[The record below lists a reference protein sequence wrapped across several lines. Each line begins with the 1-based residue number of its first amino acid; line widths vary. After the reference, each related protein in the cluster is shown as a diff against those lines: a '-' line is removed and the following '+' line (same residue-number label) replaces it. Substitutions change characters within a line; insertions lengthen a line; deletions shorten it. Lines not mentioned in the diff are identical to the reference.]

1 MNQIRMPDVDLQP
14 EQWQIVQHIL
24 HKHVPGHAVWAF
36 GSRVKGTAKPYSDL
50 DLAIITDTPLP
61 LSLHAALADDFSVS
75 DLPWKVDLVDWA
87 VTSDAFRA
95 VILRDRVVLQD
106 ATQG

>member
-1 MNQIRMPDVDLQP
+1 MPDVDLQP

-24 HKHVPGHAVWAF
+24 QKHVPGHAVWAF

-61 LSLHAALADDFSVS
+61 YPYMPLWLMTFLF
-75 DLPWKVDLVDWA
+75 PIYPGK
-87 VTSDAFRA
+87 
-95 VILRDRVVLQD
+95 
-106 ATQG
+106 